1 MIRRPPRS
9 TRTDTLFPYTTLFRS
24 DAGRQPKI
32 GIVGDRQRF
41 VIVLDPNNGGDR
53 PENLLAIDP
62 HRIVGFGEQRG
73 RHIEA
78 WGVAV
83 QQITASLVR
92 AFAHAHIEVAL
103 IAVDLSLI
111 DHRADLRA
119 RLERLI
125 NQDRKRTRLH
135 SSPTF
140 ASR

>member
-1 MIRRPPRS
+1 MRI
-9 TRTDTLFPYTTLFRS
+9 S
-24 DAGRQPKI
+24 DWSSD
-32 GIVGDRQRF
+32 VCSSD
-41 VIVLDPNNGGDR
+41 
-53 PENLLAIDP
+53 LLAIDP

-119 RLERLI
+119 RLERTIGRASCRERGCQYVEISVVAVSLKKKI
-125 NQDRKRTRLH
+125 RQKKR
-135 SSPTF
+135 
-140 ASR
+140 

>member
-1 MIRRPPRS
+1 MRI
-9 TRTDTLFPYTTLFRS
+9 S
-24 DAGRQPKI
+24 DWSSD
-32 GIVGDRQRF
+32 VCSSD
-41 VIVLDPNNGGDR
+41 
-53 PENLLAIDP
+53 LLAIDP

-119 RLERLI
+119 RLERMI
-125 NQDRKRTRLH
+125 NHHRPDALGH
-135 SSPTF
+135 SSNEAVRSEEHTSELQSLMLTPY
-140 ASR
+140 